1 VRARRVLAE
10 AMDVCDR
17 NQIPVPCKANPVLW
31 SDENATQ
38 PARQEMAKRCRRCPV
53 LAECRAFLKQCETDR
68 VSLNGVVAGVTLR
81 EGKRVEP
88 RNIQPARGPNRLGG
102 ITVQRAMELLEAGE
116 TTVYVAMFA
125 GVSENAVSEAVAR
138 FTRQEKAGAA

>member
-1 VRARRVLAE
+1 VLAE

-17 NQIPVPCKANPVLW
+17 NHVPVPCKANPVLW
-31 SDENATQ
+31 SDENANQ
-38 PARQEMAKRCRRCPV
+38 PARQEMARRCHSCPV
-53 LAECRAFLKQCETDR
+53 LAECRAFLKQCDDEK
-68 VSLNGVVAGVTLR
+68 VNLNGVVAGVTLR

-88 RNIQPARGPNRLGG
+88 RNMQPPRGPNRLGG

-125 GVSENAVSEAVAR
+125 GVSENEVFNAVAR
-138 FTRQEKAGAA
+138 YTRQRKAGAA